1 MKYLFELPYE
11 KSEPNWTIKSYFD
24 LIYNDG
30 CFLDAVSNIVQKES
44 FVLDG
49 IYCFFPDMNSADV
62 SDHFLGVKF
71 GIGYPLTDKD
81 IVIVSED
88 TCYQFIRLSCEK
100 YLLMHPE
107 DKIKIKMILSKN
119 RLNHVSL

>member
-1 MKYLFELPYE
+1 
-11 KSEPNWTIKSYFD
+11 
-24 LIYNDG
+24 